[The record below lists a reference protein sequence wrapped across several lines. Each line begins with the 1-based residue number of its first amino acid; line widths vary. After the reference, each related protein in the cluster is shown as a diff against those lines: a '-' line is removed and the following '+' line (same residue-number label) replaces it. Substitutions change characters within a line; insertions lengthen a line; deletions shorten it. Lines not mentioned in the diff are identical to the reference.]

1 MRFLVL
7 LLGVAV
13 VLWAGATYF
22 KSSQDTAPA
31 ERFQALSQQVRG
43 LIEQAKQRLPSAE
56 AQPAQPPGASSART
70 QPSTAPTTQAP
81 RPPSAAAQT
90 TIYLHNGGVITGEL
104 VRKTAQEV
112 VLRLDYGTV
121 GFQRAEIRR
130 LVQGGQLPKNDG
142 NLAMPW
148 EGEHQRPVW
157 PHQHPVVLRLMKG
170 TIVDGAIMAVTPD
183 TVVVTRTLSGGGQV
197 EQTIQ
202 RKEIDQLLFRPL
214 RNERSTKIEQDLKAL
229 FPDMHWYEE
238 GMFTIVTDSTPP
250 MVKDYRRTIRE
261 LSTEW
266 YLTFFP
272 LTRGRAPSVQQH
284 VVIFEDW
291 QRYIDYAVTDGVPGW
306 LMVGYFQPQRSILYT
321 FNLLGERFSAL
332 LEDVYLGQFRQARD
346 RVSAQIKGARQEIF
360 IEGKLSEFLQKF
372 ETAHAMVRQTYGQ
385 LGLGILR
392 HELTHAM
399 FHNWQ
404 LQHVVLSKMP
414 EQDLKEDQ
422 ATVQTK
428 RTYLHS
434 GSEQEKRQLLEELLK
449 QRGSTPIPDVQAD
462 NSWFVE
468 GLAGYMEPTPVGS
481 LNLERLT
488 DVQEA
493 RRREQLLPLEF
504 LHAFRLGSFP
514 GMATQSMLHAYA
526 QSWALCHFL
535 MHRHPEEFLAYLDR
549 LARERPQPDDDTLA
563 WLLELLKMELRPLE
577 QEFRAHLDQFAPEDP
592 AWFKQFEEFLTLRE
606 ELLILL
612 HRW

>member
-7 LLGVAV
+7 LLGVAA
-13 VLWAGATYF
+13 VLWLSVAYF
-22 KSSQDTAPA
+22 KPSQGTAPV
-31 ERFQALSQQVRG
+31 ERFQVLSRQVRG

-56 AQPAQPPGASSART
+56 AQSSQLPASKRHLSSAT
-70 QPSTAPTTQAP
+70 PAAHAP
-81 RPPSAAAQT
+81 RSTPAVPQT
-90 TIYLHNGGVITGEL
+90 TIYLRNGGAISGEL
-104 VRKTAQEV
+104 VSKTAQEV
-112 VLRLDYGTV
+112 VLRVDYGTV
-121 GFQRAEIRR
+121 GFQRAEIQRI
-130 LVQGGQLPKNDG
+130 VQGTQPAGGSDG
-142 NLAMPW
+142 NLTMPW
-148 EGEHQRPVW
+148 EGAHQRPVW
-157 PHQHPVVLRLMKG
+157 PHQHPVVIRLMKG
-170 TIVDGAIMAVTPD
+170 TIVDSAVASVTPA
-183 TVVVTRTLSGGGQV
+183 TVVVTRTLAGGGTV

-202 RKEIDQLLFRPL
+202 RKEIDQLLFRPI
-214 RNERSTKIEQDLKAL
+214 RNEPSATIEQELRAL

-238 GMFTIVTDSTPP
+238 GMFTIVTDSAPP
-250 MVKDYRRTIRE
+250 TVKDYRRTIRE
-261 LSTEW
+261 LATDW

-272 LTRGRAPSVQQH
+272 LARRRTPSVQQH

-291 QRYIDYAVTDGVPGW
+291 QRYIDYAATDGVPGW
-306 LMVGYFQPQRSILYT
+306 LMVGYFQPQRSVLYG

-332 LEDVYLGQFRQARD
+332 LEDVYLGQFRRARD
-346 RVSAQIKGARQEIF
+346 RVSAQIKGAREEIF
-360 IEGKLSEFLQKF
+360 IGGKLSEFLQKF

-414 EQDLKEDQ
+414 QQDAKEDQ
-422 ATVQTK
+422 AAIQTK
-428 RTYLHS
+428 RQYLQS

-449 QRGSTPIPDVQAD
+449 QRSATPLPHVEAD

-468 GLAGYMEPTPVGS
+468 GLAGYMESTPVGRP
-481 LNLERLT
+481 NLERLA

-493 RRREQLLPLEF
+493 RRRRQLLPLEF

-514 GMATQSMLHAYA
+514 GMATPSMLQAYA

-535 MHRHPEEFLAYLDR
+535 MHRHPKEFLAYLDR
-549 LARERPQPDDDTLA
+549 LARERPRANDDTLA
-563 WLLELLKMELRPLE
+563 WLLDLLGVELRPLE
-577 QEFRAHLDQFAPEDP
+577 QEFLAYLDQFPPENP

-606 ELLILL
+606 ELVALIS
-612 HRW
+612 RW